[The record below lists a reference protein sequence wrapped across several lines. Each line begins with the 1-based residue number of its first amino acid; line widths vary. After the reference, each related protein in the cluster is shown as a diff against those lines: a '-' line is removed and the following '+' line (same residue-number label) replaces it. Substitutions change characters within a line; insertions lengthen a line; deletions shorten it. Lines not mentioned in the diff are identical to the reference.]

1 MQKSSKKRSITRSQQ
16 IQDRARRVLWKGG
29 SEATQHELLQS
40 CGYPGFLQSAEG
52 CQVWDADGNG
62 YLDYLMSW
70 GSVLL
75 GHNAAA
81 VVNEVQK
88 QLQQGVLFNLGVEQ
102 EVSLAER
109 LVTHIPGAELV
120 RFVASG
126 SEATNAAIRI
136 ARAVTGREKI
146 VQYGFH
152 GWLDW
157 CQSAHPSG
165 LSKDSV
171 LSSLPLKY
179 NDLNS
184 LEELFSNHRNE
195 IACVIMEP
203 FKDEEPEEGF
213 LEGVRDIA
221 HQHGALFIFDEIKT
235 GFRLGL
241 GGAQAHFGVTP
252 DLCLFSKA
260 LANGYPLAALAGKAE
275 VFEQASEVWISG
287 TYHGWP
293 LAIAAAHA
301 TLNVLESEP
310 VTQHIWALGERLM
323 TGFNNVMTTHGLQT
337 RLAGLPPMPQ
347 VRNPEEEQI
356 IIERLFSNMLARGY
370 FIHPIRPW
378 FISARHTNENIK
390 TTLADIEAVVWEI
403 QGT

>member
-1 MQKSSKKRSITRSQQ
+1 LFQ
-16 IQDRARRVLWKGG
+16 V
-29 SEATQHELLQS
+29 
-40 CGYPGFLQSAEG
+40 CGFPGFLQRAEG
-52 CQVWDADGNG
+52 CQIWDADGNN
-62 YLDYLMSW
+62 YVDYLMSW

-75 GHNAAA
+75 GHNAES
-81 VVNEVQK
+81 VNKEVQK

-109 LVTHIPGAELV
+109 LVTHVPGAELV

-126 SEATNAAIRI
+126 SEATNAATRI
-136 ARAVTGREKI
+136 ARAVTGREKT

-157 CQSAHPSG
+157 CQSSHPSG
-165 LSKDSV
+165 ISKNTLQSA
-171 LSSLPLKY
+171 LTLKY
-179 NDLNS
+179 NNLDS
-184 LEELFSNHRNE
+184 LVELFSKHRNE

-221 HQHGALFIFDEIKT
+221 HEHGALFIFDEIKT

-241 GGAQAHFGVTP
+241 GGAQAYFGVTP

-260 LANGYPLAALAGKAE
+260 LANGYPLAVLAGKAD
-275 VFEQASEVWISG
+275 VFEQASEVWVSG

-293 LAIAAAHA
+293 PAIAAAHA

-310 VTQHIWALGERLM
+310 VTQYIWALGERLM
-323 TGFNNVMTTHGLQT
+323 TGFNSAMKTHGLQT

-347 VRNPEEEQI
+347 VRCPEEERTT
-356 IIERLFSNMLARGY
+356 IERLFANMLVRGY

-378 FISARHTNENIK
+378 FISAAHNTDNTEK
-390 TTLADIEAVVWEI
+390 TLLDIEAALQEI
-403 QGT
+403 VAS